1 MILADRL
8 RIRIVGVLIVL
19 VQIKTSSVTKAKT
32 DKELNG
38 SAVDIRKVMRD
49 DVGYRDASV
58 SRKKTNSYLTR
69 DEKVNGVI
77 L

>member
-1 MILADRL
+1 
-8 RIRIVGVLIVL
+8 
-19 VQIKTSSVTKAKT
+19 
-32 DKELNG
+32 
-38 SAVDIRKVMRD
+38 MRD

-58 SRKKTNSYLTR
+58 SRKKTKAYLTR

>member
-19 VQIKTSSVTKAKT
+19 VQIKTSSVTKANT

-38 SAVDIRKVMRD
+38 SAVEEM
-49 DVGYRDASV
+49 
-58 SRKKTNSYLTR
+58 
-69 DEKVNGVI
+69 
-77 L
+77 